1 MHILPL
7 YFPLSPSD
15 TGAQTTHSSTTSS
28 ALNLLHL
35 AGNLKNA
42 QALLT
47 ALQKNLPQNATLA
60 NVKSI
65 ASKVLSTHPTNRP
78 ASQANGTR
86 FSLPFPLSIT
96 LFFSLSIPLLFSSF
110 LFQFLFSFLS
120 HSLLL
125 LWRGTFLT
133 TCFLYKVALHS
144 TTFVEMFT
152 VVDWPVLPPTCL
164 LKVRTI

>member
-86 FSLPFPLSIT
+86 FSLFPFHFL
-96 LFFSLSIPLLFSSF
+96 SF
-110 LFQFLFSFLS
+110 LFQFHFSFLS

>member
-1 MHILPL
+1 MLVLQSPL

-86 FSLPFPLSIT
+86 FSLFPST
-96 LFFSLSIPLLFSSF
+96 FFHSYF
-110 LFQFLFSFLS
+110 LFQFHFSFLS
-120 HSLLL
+120 HSLLFSFNSSSL
-125 LWRGTFLT
+125 FFHTLSF
-133 TCFLYKVALHS
+133 CFGEGH
-144 TTFVEMFT
+144 F
-152 VVDWPVLPPTCL
+152 
-164 LKVRTI
+164 